1 MAAMLQ
7 FLVKL
12 SIRIWTYE
20 VLLSSF
26 RRKVQLIANTL
37 FNLNTD

>member
-12 SIRIWTYE
+12 FHLTYDATPPIPE
-20 VLLSSF
+20 SGELTYDQVTQP
-26 RRKVQLIANTL
+26 RA
-37 FNLNTD
+37 